1 LFTVTCLIMHAP
13 RNENETRP
21 AIIYLDNNA
30 TTRVAPEVF
39 EAMVPFLTE
48 YYGNPSSAYSF
59 GKLVEGHIIE
69 AREKVASLL
78 GATAK
83 EIIFTSCGTES
94 DNMAIWSALQTT
106 GKRHI
111 VTTQVEH
118 SALMNQTEQLE
129 RMGFG
134 VTRLPVRADGT
145 LSVSDVENAIRDD
158 TGIVSIMWANNE
170 TGVIF
175 PVEEIATMVK
185 NKRLQLEAAD
195 PANKGKGPYF
205 HTDAVQTPGKIDLRH
220 VAKSDIDFLSM
231 SGHKLHA
238 PKGVGV
244 LYVKRRTKVVPYVI
258 GGGQE
263 RGKRGGTENV
273 ASIIGLG
280 RAAELA
286 LATLDDEQ
294 TRIRALRDSF
304 EEALLKRLPHIYING
319 KREERLPN
327 TSNIAFDFV
336 EAEAILMRLD
346 KKGICASS
354 GSACTT
360 GSLDP
365 SHVLS
370 AMGLTPAR
378 ARSCVRFSFSHYN
391 RDSDIAYALEI
402 IPPMIE
408 ELRAM
413 SPLSPE
419 HPDNFAYDV
428 TAAREKEEKLM
439 AQTMAAINE

>member
-1 LFTVTCLIMHAP
+1 MHAP
-13 RNENETRP
+13 RKDVV
-21 AIIYLDNNA
+21 YLDNNA

-59 GKLVEGHIIE
+59 GKRVEGHLKE
-69 AREKVASLL
+69 AREKVAGLL
-78 GATAK
+78 GCTPK

-94 DNMAIWSALQTT
+94 DNAAVWSALQTT
-106 GKRHI
+106 GKKHV

-118 SALMNQTEQLE
+118 SALMNQTEWLE
-129 RMGFG
+129 KNGYG
-134 VTRLPVRADGT
+134 VTRLPVAADGT
-145 LSVSDVENAIRDD
+145 LSLADVEKAIRDD
-158 TGIVSIMWANNE
+158 TAIVSIMWANNE
-170 TGVIF
+170 TGVLF
-175 PVEEIATMVK
+175 PVEEIASLC
-185 NKRLQLEAAD
+185 KR
-195 PANKGKGPYF
+195 KGVLF

-220 VAKSDIDFLSM
+220 VAKSDIDLLSL

-244 LYVKRRTKVVPYVI
+244 LYAKKRTKLVPYVI

-273 ASIIGLG
+273 ASIVGLG
-280 RAAELA
+280 RASELA
-286 LATLDDEQ
+286 IQNLADEGS
-294 TRIRALRDSF
+294 RVRALRDRF
-304 EEALLKRLPHIYING
+304 ENALLEKLPNLYVNG
-319 KREERLPN
+319 RRDQRLPN

-336 EAEAILMRLD
+336 EAEAILMSLD
-346 KKGICASS
+346 DKGICASS

-391 RDSDIAYALEI
+391 TEADIDYALQI
-402 IPPMIE
+402 LPPMIE
-408 ELRAM
+408 RLRAM
-413 SPLSPE
+413 SPLSAE
-419 HPDNFAYDV
+419 HPDNFNYDV
-428 TAAREKEEKLM
+428 EAAREKEEKMM
-439 AQTMAAINE
+439 AATMAAINE

>member
-1 LFTVTCLIMHAP
+1 MHAP
-13 RNENETRP
+13 RNENEARP
-21 AIIYLDNNA
+21 EVVYLDNNA

-59 GKLVEGHIIE
+59 GKFVEGHLKE
-69 AREKVASLL
+69 AREKVAALL
-78 GATAK
+78 GCTPK

-94 DNMAIWSALQTT
+94 DNMAIWSALQTS

-118 SALMNQTEQLE
+118 SAIMNQTEQLE

-134 VTRLPVRADGT
+134 VTRLPVQSDGT
-145 LSVSDVENAIRDD
+145 LSVADVEKAIRDD
-158 TGIVSIMWANNE
+158 TGVVSIMWANNE
-170 TGVIF
+170 TGVLF
-175 PVEEIATMVK
+175 PVEEIASLCK
-185 NKRLQLEAAD
+185 K
-195 PANKGKGPYF
+195 KGVLF

-220 VAKSDIDFLSM
+220 VAKSDIDFLSI

-286 LATLDDEQ
+286 LEKLSDEQ
-294 TRIRALRDSF
+294 TRVRAMRDRF
-304 EEALLKRLPHIYING
+304 EETLLQRLPHLYING
-319 KREERLPN
+319 KREQRLPN

-346 KKGICASS
+346 RKGICASS

-391 RDSDIAYALEI
+391 RDADIDYALEI

-413 SPLSPE
+413 SPLGPE
-419 HPDNFAYDV
+419 HTDNFNYDV
-428 TAAREKEEKLM
+428 EAAREKEEKLM

>member
-1 LFTVTCLIMHAP
+1 MHAP
-13 RNENETRP
+13 RPENDTRP
-21 AIIYLDNNA
+21 EIIYLDNNA
-30 TTRVAPEVF
+30 TTRIAPEVF

-48 YYGNPSSAYSF
+48 YYGNPSSAYGF

-69 AREKVASLL
+69 AREKVAALL

-106 GKRHI
+106 GKKHI

-118 SALMNQTEQLE
+118 SAIMNQTDQLE

-134 VTRLPVRADGT
+134 VTRLPVKADGT
-145 LSVSDVENAIRDD
+145 LDLAEVEKAIRPD
-158 TGIVSIMWANNE
+158 TAIVSIMWANNE
-170 TGVIF
+170 TGVLF
-175 PVEEIATMVK
+175 PVEEIATIVK
-185 NKRLQLEAAD
+185 RKRAEYAAVD
-195 PANKGKGPYF
+195 PESKGPFF

-220 VAKSDIDFLSM
+220 VAKSDIDFLSL

-286 LATLDDEQ
+286 LERLDEEQ
-294 TRIRALRDSF
+294 GRVRAMRDLF
-304 EEALLKRLPHIYING
+304 EEALMKRLPHLYING
-319 KREERLPN
+319 KVDQRLPN

-336 EAEAILMRLD
+336 EAEAILFRLWD
-346 KKGICASS
+346 KRICASS

-370 AMGLTPAR
+370 AMGMTPAR
-378 ARSCVRFSFSHYN
+378 ARSCVRFSFSHFN
-391 RDSDIAYALEI
+391 NDSDIEYALEV
-402 IPPMIE
+402 IPPIIE
-408 ELRAM
+408 QLREM
-413 SPLSPE
+413 SPLNPE
-419 HPDNFAYDV
+419 HTDNFAYDV
-428 TAAREKEEKLM
+428 TAAREREEKGM
-439 AQTMAAINE
+439 AETMAAINE

>member
-1 LFTVTCLIMHAP
+1 MHAP
-13 RNENETRP
+13 NTSRSEVV
-21 AIIYLDNNA
+21 YLDNNA
-30 TTRVAPEVF
+30 TTSVAPEVF
-39 EAMVPFLTE
+39 EAMVPFLTQ

-59 GKLVEGHIIE
+59 GKFVEGHLKE
-69 AREKVASLL
+69 AREKVAALL
-78 GATAK
+78 GCTAK

-94 DNMAIWSALQTT
+94 DNMAIWSALQSGAKE
-106 GKRHI
+106 GKKHI

-118 SALMNQTEQLE
+118 SAIMNQTESLE
-129 RMGFG
+129 RAGYG
-134 VTRLPVRADGT
+134 VTRLPVAADAT
-145 LSVSDVENAIRDD
+145 LTVADVEKAIRPD
-158 TGIVSIMWANNE
+158 TAIVSIMWANNE
-170 TGVIF
+170 TGVLF
-175 PVEEIATMVK
+175 PVEEIASLC
-185 NKRLQLEAAD
+185 KR
-195 PANKGKGPYF
+195 KGVLF

-244 LYVKRRTKVVPYVI
+244 LYVKRRTKVYPYVI

-286 LATLDDEQ
+286 LENLGDEQ
-294 TRIRALRDSF
+294 KRVRALRDRF
-304 EEALLKRLPHIYING
+304 EKTLLEKLPYLYING
-319 KREERLPN
+319 HREQRLPN

-336 EAEAILMRLD
+336 EAEAVLMRLD
-346 KKGICASS
+346 RQGICASS

-391 RDSDIAYALEI
+391 TDADIDFALEV

-408 ELRAM
+408 QLRAM
-413 SPLSPE
+413 SPLGPD
-419 HPDNFAYDV
+419 HTDNFNYDV
-428 TAAREKEEKLM
+428 EAAREKEEKLM

>member
-1 LFTVTCLIMHAP
+1 MHAP
-13 RNENETRP
+13 RKEV
-21 AIIYLDNNA
+21 IYLDNNA
-30 TTRVAPEVF
+30 TTRIAPEVF

-59 GKLVEGHIIE
+59 GKRVEGHLKE
-69 AREKVASLL
+69 AREKVAALL
-78 GATAK
+78 GCTPK

-94 DNMAIWSALQTT
+94 DNAAIWSALQTT
-106 GKRHI
+106 GKKHV

-118 SALMNQTEQLE
+118 SAVMNQTEWLE
-129 RMGFG
+129 KNGYG
-134 VTRLPVRADGT
+134 VTRLPVAADGT
-145 LSVSDVENAIRDD
+145 LSLADVENAIRDD
-158 TGIVSIMWANNE
+158 TAIVSIMWANNE
-170 TGVIF
+170 TGVLF
-175 PVEEIATMVK
+175 PVEEIGAIC
-185 NKRLQLEAAD
+185 KR
-195 PANKGKGPYF
+195 KGVLF

-220 VAKSDIDFLSM
+220 VAKSDIDLLSL

-244 LYVKRRTKVVPYVI
+244 LYAKKRTKLVPYVI

-273 ASIIGLG
+273 ASIVGLG

-286 LATLDDEQ
+286 LANMGDEQ
-294 TRIRALRDSF
+294 TRIRVLRDRF
-304 EEALLKRLPHIYING
+304 ENALLARLPNLYVNG
-319 KREERLPN
+319 NRTQRLPN

-336 EAEAILMRLD
+336 EAEAILMTLD
-346 KKGICASS
+346 DKGICASS

-391 RDSDIAYALEI
+391 TDADIDVALQI
-402 IPPMIE
+402 LPPMIE
-408 ELRAM
+408 RLRAM
-413 SPLSPE
+413 SPLSAD

-428 TAAREKEEKLM
+428 EAAREKEEKLM
-439 AQTMAAINE
+439 AATMAAINE

>member
-1 LFTVTCLIMHAP
+1 MHAP
-13 RNENETRP
+13 RSEETTRP
-21 AIIYLDNNA
+21 EVVYLDNNA
-30 TTRVAPEVF
+30 TTRIAPEVF

-59 GKLVEGHIIE
+59 GKRVEGHLKE
-69 AREKVASLL
+69 AREKVAALL
-78 GATAK
+78 GCTPK

-94 DNMAIWSALQTT
+94 DNMAIWSALQTS
-106 GKRHI
+106 GKRHV

-118 SALMNQTEQLE
+118 SAIMNQTDQLE

-134 VTRLPVRADGT
+134 VTRLPVQADGT
-145 LSVSDVENAIRDD
+145 LSISDVENAIRDD
-158 TGIVSIMWANNE
+158 TGVVSIMWANNE
-170 TGVIF
+170 TGVLF
-175 PVEEIATMVK
+175 PVEEIASICK
-185 NKRLQLEAAD
+185 K
-195 PANKGKGPYF
+195 KGVLF

-220 VAKSDIDFLSM
+220 IAKSDIDFLSM

-280 RAAELA
+280 RAAELS
-286 LATLDDEQ
+286 LERLSDEQ
-294 TRIRALRDSF
+294 GRVRVLRDRF
-304 EEALLKRLPHIYING
+304 EETLLARLPDLYING
-319 KREERLPN
+319 KRDQRLPN

-336 EAEAILMRLD
+336 EAEAILLD
-346 KKGICASS
+346 LDLLGICCSS

-365 SHVLS
+365 SHVLT

-378 ARSCVRFSFSHYN
+378 ARGCVRFSFGHYN
-391 RDSDIAYALEI
+391 TDADIDYALKV
-402 IPPMIE
+402 IPPIIE
-408 ELRAM
+408 KRRAM
-413 SPLSPE
+413 SPLSPD
-419 HPDNFAYDV
+419 HRDNFNYDV
-428 TAAREKEEKLM
+428 EAAREKEEKLM

>member
-1 LFTVTCLIMHAP
+1 MHAP
-13 RNENETRP
+13 RKE
-21 AIIYLDNNA
+21 IIYLDNNA

-48 YYGNPSSAYSF
+48 HYGNPSSAYSF
-59 GKLVEGHIIE
+59 GKRVEGHLKE
-69 AREKVASLL
+69 AREKVAALL
-78 GATAK
+78 GCTPK

-94 DNMAIWSALQTT
+94 DNAAIWSALQTT
-106 GKRHI
+106 GKKHI

-118 SALMNQTEQLE
+118 SAIMNQTEWLE
-129 RMGFG
+129 KNGYG
-134 VTRLPVRADGT
+134 VTRLPVAPDGT
-145 LSVSDVENAIRDD
+145 LSLADVENAIRDD
-158 TGIVSIMWANNE
+158 TAIVSIMWANNE
-170 TGVIF
+170 TGVLF
-175 PVEEIATMVK
+175 PVEEIASLC
-185 NKRLQLEAAD
+185 KR
-195 PANKGKGPYF
+195 KGVLF
-205 HTDAVQTPGKIDLRH
+205 HTDAVQTPGKIDLRS
-220 VAKSDIDFLSM
+220 VAKSDIVFLSM

-244 LYVKRRTKVVPYVI
+244 LYAKRRTKIVPYVI

-273 ASIIGLG
+273 ASIVGLG

-286 LATLDDEQ
+286 LQNLGDEQ
-294 TRIRALRDSF
+294 SRVRALRDRF
-304 EEALLKRLPHIYING
+304 ENTLLEKLPHLYING
-319 KREERLPN
+319 RRDQRLPN

-336 EAEAILMRLD
+336 EAEAILMSLD
-346 KKGICASS
+346 DKGICASS

-391 RDSDIAYALEI
+391 TDADIDTALQI
-402 IPPMIE
+402 LPPMIE
-408 ELRAM
+408 KLRAM
-413 SPLSPE
+413 SPLSAD

-428 TAAREKEEKLM
+428 EAAREREEKLM
-439 AQTMAAINE
+439 AKTMAAINE

>member
-1 LFTVTCLIMHAP
+1 MHAP
-13 RNENETRP
+13 RSEEKSRKV
-21 AIIYLDNNA
+21 IYLDNNA

-48 YYGNPSSAYSF
+48 YYENPSSAYSF
-59 GKLVEGHIIE
+59 GKRVEGYLIE
-69 AREKVASLL
+69 AREKVAALV

-94 DNMAIWSALQTT
+94 DNAAIWSALQTT

-118 SALMNQTEQLE
+118 SAIMNQTEALE

-134 VTRLPVRADGT
+134 VTRLPVAADGT
-145 LSVSDVENAIRDD
+145 LKIEDVEKAIRDD
-158 TGIVSIMWANNE
+158 TAIVSIMWANNE
-170 TGVIF
+170 TGVLF

-185 NKRLQLEAAD
+185 RKRLENEAAHPD
-195 PANKGKGPYF
+195 KKGKIGPYF
-205 HTDAVQTPGKIDLRH
+205 HTDAVQTPGKIDLRG

-244 LYVKRRTKVVPYVI
+244 LYVKRRTKIVPYVI

-286 LATLDDEQ
+286 LSNLNDEQ
-294 TRIRALRDSF
+294 TRVRKLRDKL
-304 EEALLKRLPHIYING
+304 ENGLLQKL
-319 KREERLPN
+319 
-327 TSNIAFDFV
+327 
-336 EAEAILMRLD
+336 
-346 KKGICASS
+346 
-354 GSACTT
+354 
-360 GSLDP
+360 
-365 SHVLS
+365 
-370 AMGLTPAR
+370 
-378 ARSCVRFSFSHYN
+378 
-391 RDSDIAYALEI
+391 SDIYV
-402 IPPMIE
+402 
-408 ELRAM
+408 
-413 SPLSPE
+413 
-419 HPDNFAYDV
+419 NGN
-428 TAAREKEEKLM
+428 RE
-439 AQTMAAINE
+439 QR

>member
-1 LFTVTCLIMHAP
+1 MHAP
-13 RNENETRP
+13 RPEETARP
-21 AIIYLDNNA
+21 AVVYLDNNA

-59 GKLVEGHIIE
+59 GKFVEGHLKE
-69 AREKVASLL
+69 AREKVAALVGS
-78 GATAK
+78 TPK

-94 DNMAIWSALQTT
+94 DNMAIWSALQTS
-106 GKRHI
+106 GKRHL

-118 SALMNQTEQLE
+118 SAIMNQTDQLE

-134 VTRLPVRADGT
+134 VTRLPVQADGT
-145 LSVSDVENAIRDD
+145 LTAADVEKAIRDD

-170 TGVIF
+170 TGVLF
-175 PVEEIATMVK
+175 PVEEIASICK
-185 NKRLQLEAAD
+185 KRGVL
-195 PANKGKGPYF
+195 F
-205 HTDAVQTPGKIDLRH
+205 HTDAVQTPGKIDLSH

-244 LYVKRRTKVVPYVI
+244 LYVKRRTKIVPYVI

-286 LATLDDEQ
+286 IERLPDEQ
-294 TRIRALRDSF
+294 TRVRAMRDRF
-304 EEALLKRLPHIYING
+304 EETLLARLPHLYING
-319 KREERLPN
+319 RRDQRLPN

-336 EAEAILMRLD
+336 EAEAVLMRLD
-346 KKGICASS
+346 AKGICASS

-370 AMGLTPAR
+370 AMGMTPAR
-378 ARSCVRFSFSHYN
+378 ARSCVRFSFSHYT
-391 RDSDIAYALEI
+391 RESDVDYALEI

-413 SPLSPE
+413 SPLNAE
-419 HPDNFAYDV
+419 HTDNFAYDV
-428 TAAREKEEKLM
+428 EAAREKEEKMM
-439 AQTMAAINE
+439 AATMASINE

>member
-1 LFTVTCLIMHAP
+1 MHAP
-13 RNENETRP
+13 RKEV
-21 AIIYLDNNA
+21 IYLDNNA

-59 GKLVEGHIIE
+59 GKLVEGHLKE
-69 AREKVASLL
+69 AREKVAALL
-78 GATAK
+78 SCTPK

-94 DNMAIWSALQTT
+94 DNAAIWSALQTT
-106 GKRHI
+106 GKKHI

-118 SALMNQTEQLE
+118 SAIMNQTEYLE
-129 RMGFG
+129 KNGYG
-134 VTRLPVRADGT
+134 VTRLPVGPDGM
-145 LSVSDVENAIRDD
+145 LSVSEVEKAIRDD
-158 TGIVSIMWANNE
+158 TAIVSIMWANNE

-175 PVEEIATMVK
+175 PVEEIAAMC
-185 NKRLQLEAAD
+185 KR
-195 PANKGKGPYF
+195 KGVLF
-205 HTDAVQTPGKIDLRH
+205 HTDAVQTPGKLDLRH
-220 VAKSDIDFLSM
+220 VAQSDISFLSL

-244 LYVKRRTKVVPYVI
+244 LYVKRKVRTIPYVI

-273 ASIIGLG
+273 ASIVGLG

-286 LATLDDEQ
+286 LQNMGDEQERIRGLRDRFEATLK
-294 TRIRALRDSF
+294 
-304 EEALLKRLPHIYING
+304 KRLTNIYING
-319 KREERLPN
+319 GASPRLPN

-336 EAEAILMRLD
+336 EAEAILLKLD
-346 KKGICASS
+346 LNGICASS

-378 ARSCVRFSFSHYN
+378 ARSCVRFSFSHFN
-391 RDSDIAYALEI
+391 TDADIDHALEV
-402 IPPMIE
+402 IPPMIAG
-408 ELRAM
+408 LRAM
-413 SPLSPE
+413 SPLNTD

-428 TAAREKEEKLM
+428 ESAREREEKLM
-439 AQTMAAINE
+439 AATMAAIND

>member
-1 LFTVTCLIMHAP
+1 MHAS
-13 RNENETRP
+13 RP
-21 AIIYLDNNA
+21 EVVYLDNNA
-30 TTRVAPEVF
+30 TTRIAPEVF

-48 YYGNPSSAYSF
+48 FYGNPSSAYSF
-59 GKLVEGHIIE
+59 GKKVEGYLIE
-69 AREKVASLL
+69 AREKVAALL
-78 GATAK
+78 GSTAK

-94 DNMAIWSALQTT
+94 DNAAIWSALQTT
-106 GKRHI
+106 GKRHV

-118 SALMNQTEQLE
+118 SAIMNQTDQLE

-134 VTRLPVRADGT
+134 VTRLPVAADGT
-145 LSVSDVENAIRDD
+145 LDLQQVEDAIRDD

-175 PVEEIATMVK
+175 PVEQIATMVK
-185 NKRLQLEAAD
+185 NKRLALEAAN

-244 LYVKRRTKVVPYVI
+244 LYVKKRTKLVPYVI

-273 ASIIGLG
+273 ASIVGLG

-286 LATLDDEQ
+286 LGRLGDEQ
-294 TRIRALRDSF
+294 TRVRRMRDRF
-304 EEALLKRLPHIYING
+304 ENFLIARLSHLYING
-319 KREERLPN
+319 NREERLPN

-378 ARSCVRFSFSHYN
+378 ARSCVRFSFSHFN
-391 RDSDIAYALEI
+391 SDADVDYALEV
-402 IPPMIE
+402 IPPMVE

-413 SPLSPE
+413 SPLNAD
-419 HPDNFAYDV
+419 HTDNFAYDV
-428 TAAREKEEKLM
+428 EAAREKEEKLM

>member
-1 LFTVTCLIMHAP
+1 MHAK
-13 RNENETRP
+13 RP
-21 AIIYLDNNA
+21 DLIYLDNNA

-59 GKLVEGHIIE
+59 GKFVEGNLKE
-69 AREKVASLL
+69 AREKVAALV
-78 GATAK
+78 GCTPK

-94 DNMAIWSALQTT
+94 DNMAIWSALQTS

-118 SALMNQTEQLE
+118 SAIMNQTDVLE

-134 VTRLPVRADGT
+134 VTRLPVRPDGT
-145 LSVSDVENAIRDD
+145 LTAEDVEKAIRDD
-158 TGIVSIMWANNE
+158 TGVVSIMWANNE
-170 TGVIF
+170 TGVLF
-175 PVEEIATMVK
+175 PIEEIGAVCK
-185 NKRLQLEAAD
+185 K
-195 PANKGKGPYF
+195 KGVLF

-273 ASIIGLG
+273 ASIIGIG

-286 LATLDDEQ
+286 LANLADEQ
-294 TRIRALRDSF
+294 TRIRALRDRF
-304 EEALLKRLPHIYING
+304 ENTLLEKLPHLYING
-319 KREERLPN
+319 KRDQRLPN
-327 TSNIAFDFV
+327 TANIAFDFV
-336 EAEAILMRLD
+336 EAEAILMKLD
-346 KKGICASS
+346 VNGICASS

-391 RDSDIAYALEI
+391 TDADIDRALEI

-408 ELRAM
+408 GLRAM
-413 SPLSPE
+413 SPLNPE

-428 TAAREKEEKLM
+428 EAAREKEEKLM

>member
-1 LFTVTCLIMHAP
+1 MHAP
-13 RNENETRP
+13 RPDNDSRP
-21 AIIYLDNNA
+21 EVIYLDNNA

-48 YYGNPSSAYSF
+48 FYGNPSSAYSF
-59 GKLVEGHIIE
+59 GKRVEGHLKE
-69 AREKVASLL
+69 AREKVAALL
-78 GATAK
+78 GCTGK

-106 GKRHI
+106 GKKHI

-118 SALMNQTEQLE
+118 SAIMNQTDWLE
-129 RMGFG
+129 KNGYG
-134 VTRLPVRADGT
+134 VTRLPVGPDGT
-145 LSVSDVENAIRDD
+145 LSLADVENAIRDD
-158 TGIVSIMWANNE
+158 TAIVSIMWANNE
-170 TGVIF
+170 TGVLF
-175 PVEEIATMVK
+175 PVEEIATLCK
-185 NKRLQLEAAD
+185 K
-195 PANKGKGPYF
+195 KGVLF

-244 LYVKRRTKVVPYVI
+244 LYVRKRTKIVPYVI

-273 ASIIGLG
+273 ASIVGLG

-286 LATLDDEQ
+286 LATLQDEQ
-294 TRIRALRDSF
+294 TRVRAMRDRF
-304 EEALLKRLPHIYING
+304 EKTLLERLPHLYING
-319 KREERLPN
+319 HRDQRLPN

-336 EAEAILMRLD
+336 EAEAILLRLD
-346 KKGICASS
+346 LKGICASS

-391 RDSDIAYALEI
+391 TDADIDYALEI

-408 ELRAM
+408 GLRAM
-413 SPLSPE
+413 SPLNAD
-419 HPDNFAYDV
+419 HPDNFAYNV
-428 TAAREKEEKLM
+428 EAAREKEEKLM

>member
-1 LFTVTCLIMHAP
+1 MHAP
-13 RNENETRP
+13 RSEEDPRP
-21 AIIYLDNNA
+21 AIVYLDNNA

-59 GKLVEGHIIE
+59 GKFVEGHLKE
-69 AREKVASLL
+69 AREKVAALL
-78 GATAK
+78 GCTAK

-94 DNMAIWSALQTT
+94 DNMAIWSALQTS

-118 SALMNQTEQLE
+118 SAIMNQTDQLE

-134 VTRLPVRADGT
+134 VTRLPVAADGT
-145 LSVSDVENAIRDD
+145 LSVADVEKAIRDD

-170 TGVIF
+170 TGVMF
-175 PVEEIATMVK
+175 PVEEIASMCK
-185 NKRLQLEAAD
+185 KRGVL
-195 PANKGKGPYF
+195 F

-244 LYVKRRTKVVPYVI
+244 LYVKRRTKIVPYVI

-286 LATLDDEQ
+286 LEKLSDEQ
-294 TRIRALRDSF
+294 TRVCAMRDRF
-304 EEALLKRLPHIYING
+304 EETLLQRLPHIYING
-319 KREERLPN
+319 KREQRLPN

-346 KKGICASS
+346 RKGICASS

-370 AMGLTPAR
+370 AMGMTPAR

-391 RDSDIAYALEI
+391 TDADIDYALEV

-413 SPLSPE
+413 SPLNAE
-419 HPDNFAYDV
+419 HTDNFAYDV
-428 TAAREKEEKLM
+428 EAAREKEEKMM
-439 AQTMAAINE
+439 AATMASINE

>member
-1 LFTVTCLIMHAP
+1 MRRRCS
-13 RNENETRP
+13 RP
-21 AIIYLDNNA
+21 WSL
-30 TTRVAPEVF
+30 
-39 EAMVPFLTE
+39 FLTE

-59 GKLVEGHIIE
+59 GKQVEGRIKE
-69 AREKVASLL
+69 AREKVAALV
-78 GATAK
+78 GCTPK

-94 DNMAIWSALQTT
+94 NNAAIWSALQTT
-106 GKRHI
+106 GKKHI

-118 SALMNQTEQLE
+118 SAIMNQTDWLE
-129 RMGFG
+129 KNGYG
-134 VTRLPVRADGT
+134 VTRLPVAADGT
-145 LSVSDVENAIRDD
+145 LSLAEVEKAIRDD
-158 TGIVSIMWANNE
+158 TAIVSIMWANNE
-170 TGVIF
+170 TGVLF
-175 PVEEIATMVK
+175 PVEEIAALCK
-185 NKRLQLEAAD
+185 K
-195 PANKGKGPYF
+195 KGVLF
-205 HTDAVQTPGKIDLRH
+205 HTDAVQTPGKIDLRS

-231 SGHKLHA
+231 CGHKLHA

-280 RAAELA
+280 RAAELS
-286 LATLDDEQ
+286 LERLSEEQ
-294 TRIRALRDSF
+294 SRVRALRDRF
-304 EEALLKRLPHIYING
+304 ESTLLKQLPNLYING
-319 KREERLPN
+319 NREQRLPN

-346 KKGICASS
+346 RKGICASS

-391 RDSDIAYALEI
+391 TDADIDYALQI
-402 IPPMIE
+402 IPPMIQ

-413 SPLSPE
+413 SPLNAD
-419 HPDNFAYDV
+419 HPDNFNYDV
-428 TAAREKEEKLM
+428 EAAREKEEKMM
-439 AQTMAAINE
+439 AQTMSSLND

>member
-1 LFTVTCLIMHAP
+1 
-13 RNENETRP
+13 
-21 AIIYLDNNA
+21 
-30 TTRVAPEVF
+30 
-39 EAMVPFLTE
+39 
-48 YYGNPSSAYSF
+48 
-59 GKLVEGHIIE
+59 
-69 AREKVASLL
+69 
-78 GATAK
+78 
-83 EIIFTSCGTES
+83 
-94 DNMAIWSALQTT
+94 
-106 GKRHI
+106 
-111 VTTQVEH
+111 
-118 SALMNQTEQLE
+118 MNQTEQLE

-134 VTRLPVRADGT
+134 VTRLPVQADGT
-145 LSVSDVENAIRDD
+145 LSAADVEKAIRDD
-158 TGIVSIMWANNE
+158 TGMVSIMWANNE
-170 TGVIF
+170 TGIIF
-175 PVEEIATMVK
+175 PVEEIASIC
-185 NKRLQLEAAD
+185 KR
-195 PANKGKGPYF
+195 KGVLF
-205 HTDAVQTPGKIDLRH
+205 HTDAVQTPGKLDLSH

-286 LATLDDEQ
+286 IATFADEQ
-294 TRIRALRDSF
+294 TRVRALRDRF
-304 EEALLKRLPHIYING
+304 EDTLLQRLPHLYING
-319 KREERLPN
+319 KRDQRLPN
-327 TSNIAFDFV
+327 TSNMAFDFV

-346 KKGICASS
+346 QKGICASS

-391 RDSDIAYALEI
+391 RDSDIDYALEI

-413 SPLSPE
+413 SPLGPE
-419 HPDNFAYDV
+419 HTDNFAYDV
-428 TAAREKEEKLM
+428 EAAREKEEKLM

>member
-1 LFTVTCLIMHAP
+1 MHAP
-13 RNENETRP
+13 RKEV
-21 AIIYLDNNA
+21 IYLDNNA
-30 TTRVAPEVF
+30 TTRIAPEVF

-59 GKLVEGHIIE
+59 GKRVEGHLKE
-69 AREKVASLL
+69 AREKVAALL
-78 GATAK
+78 GCTPK

-94 DNMAIWSALQTT
+94 DNAAIWSALQTT
-106 GKRHI
+106 GKKHV

-118 SALMNQTEQLE
+118 SAITNQTEWLE
-129 RMGFG
+129 KNGYG
-134 VTRLPVRADGT
+134 VTRLPVAPDGT
-145 LSVSDVENAIRDD
+145 LTVAEVEKAIRDD
-158 TGIVSIMWANNE
+158 TAIVSIMWANNE

-175 PVEEIATMVK
+175 PVEEIAAMC
-185 NKRLQLEAAD
+185 KRRGVL
-195 PANKGKGPYF
+195 F

-220 VAKSDIDFLSM
+220 VAKSDIDLLSL

-244 LYVKRRTKVVPYVI
+244 LYAKKRTKLVPYVI

-273 ASIIGLG
+273 ASIVGLG
-280 RAAELA
+280 RAAELS
-286 LATLDDEQ
+286 LQNMGDEQ
-294 TRIRALRDSF
+294 ARVRKLRDRF
-304 EEALLKRLPHIYING
+304 ENTLLEQLPHLYING
-319 KREERLPN
+319 NREQRLPN

-336 EAEAILMRLD
+336 EAEAILMSLD
-346 KKGICASS
+346 DKGICASS

-391 RDSDIAYALEI
+391 TEEEIDAALQI
-402 IPPMIE
+402 LPPMILR
-408 ELRAM
+408 LRAM
-413 SPLSPE
+413 SPLNAD

-428 TAAREKEEKLM
+428 EAAREKEEKLM
-439 AQTMAAINE
+439 AQTMASIND

>member
-1 LFTVTCLIMHAP
+1 MHAS
-13 RNENETRP
+13 RP
-21 AIIYLDNNA
+21 EVIYLDNNA
-30 TTRVAPEVF
+30 TTRIAPEVF

-48 YYGNPSSAYSF
+48 FYGNPSSAYSF
-59 GKLVEGHIIE
+59 GKKVEGYLIE
-69 AREKVASLL
+69 AREKVAALVGS
-78 GATAK
+78 TAK

-94 DNMAIWSALQTT
+94 DNAAIWSALQTT

-118 SALMNQTEQLE
+118 SAIMNQTERLE
-129 RMGFG
+129 MMGFG
-134 VTRLPVRADGT
+134 VTRLPVAADGT
-145 LSVSDVENAIRDD
+145 LKVEDVEAAIRDD
-158 TGIVSIMWANNE
+158 TAIVSIMWANNE
-170 TGVIF
+170 TGVLF

-185 NKRLQLEAAD
+185 RKREENEKAHPD
-195 PANKGKGPYF
+195 RKGKCGPYF
-205 HTDAVQTPGKIDLRH
+205 HTDAVQTPGKIDLSH

-244 LYVKRRTKVVPYVI
+244 LYAKKRTKVIPYVI

-273 ASIIGLG
+273 ASIVGLG

-286 LATLDDEQ
+286 VERLADEQ
-294 TRIRALRDSF
+294 VRVRAMRDRF
-304 EEALLKRLPHIYING
+304 EDALLARLPHIYING
-319 KREERLPN
+319 RRDLRLPN
-327 TSNIAFDFV
+327 TTNIAFDFV

-346 KKGICASS
+346 KLGICASS

-378 ARSCVRFSFSHYN
+378 ARSCVRFSFSHFN
-391 RDSDIAYALEI
+391 SDADIDYALEV

-439 AQTMAAINE
+439 AQTMATINE

>member
-1 LFTVTCLIMHAP
+1 MHAS
-13 RNENETRP
+13 RP
-21 AIIYLDNNA
+21 DVIYLDNNA

-59 GKLVEGHIIE
+59 GKLVEGHLKE
-69 AREKVASLL
+69 AREKVAALV
-78 GATAK
+78 GATPK
-83 EIIFTSCGTES
+83 EIVFTSCGTES
-94 DNMAIWSALQTT
+94 DNAAIWSAVQTT
-106 GKRHI
+106 GKKHI

-118 SALMNQTEQLE
+118 SAIMNQTEFLE
-129 RMGFG
+129 KNGHG
-134 VTRLPVRADGT
+134 VTRLPVAADGT
-145 LSVSDVENAIRDD
+145 LKVEDVEKAIRDD
-158 TGIVSIMWANNE
+158 TAIVSIMWANNE
-170 TGVIF
+170 TGVLF
-175 PVEEIATMVK
+175 PVEEIASLCK
-185 NKRLQLEAAD
+185 K
-195 PANKGKGPYF
+195 KGVLF
-205 HTDAVQTPGKIDLRH
+205 HTDAVQTPGKIDLRG

-244 LYVKRRTKVVPYVI
+244 LYVKRRTKILPYVI

-273 ASIIGLG
+273 ASIVGLG
-280 RAAELA
+280 RASEMALERLA
-286 LATLDDEQ
+286 DEQ
-294 TRIRALRDSF
+294 TRVRALRDRF
-304 EEALLKRLPHIYING
+304 ENALLEKLPHLYING
-319 KREERLPN
+319 NRDQRLPN
-327 TSNIAFDFV
+327 TANIAFDFV
-336 EAEAILMRLD
+336 EAEAILMMLD
-346 KKGICASS
+346 KNGICASS

-391 RDSDIAYALEI
+391 SDADIDHALRV

-408 ELRAM
+408 KLRAM
-413 SPLSPE
+413 SPLNAD
-419 HPDNFAYDV
+419 HPDNFNYDV
-428 TAAREKEEKLM
+428 EAAREKEEKLM

>member
-1 LFTVTCLIMHAP
+1 MHAP
-13 RNENETRP
+13 RKEV
-21 AIIYLDNNA
+21 IYLDNNA
-30 TTRVAPEVF
+30 TTRIAPEVF

-59 GKLVEGHIIE
+59 GKRVEGHLKE
-69 AREKVASLL
+69 AREKVAALL
-78 GATAK
+78 GCTPK

-94 DNMAIWSALQTT
+94 DNAAIWSALQTT
-106 GKRHI
+106 GKKHV

-118 SALMNQTEQLE
+118 SAIMNQTEWLE
-129 RMGFG
+129 KNGYG
-134 VTRLPVRADGT
+134 VTRLPVAPDGT
-145 LSVSDVENAIRDD
+145 LTVAEVEKATRDD
-158 TGIVSIMWANNE
+158 TAIVSIMWANNE

-175 PVEEIATMVK
+175 PVEEIAAMC
-185 NKRLQLEAAD
+185 KRRGVL
-195 PANKGKGPYF
+195 F

-220 VAKSDIDFLSM
+220 VAKSDIDLLSL

-244 LYVKRRTKVVPYVI
+244 LYAKKRTKLVPYVI

-273 ASIIGLG
+273 ASIVGLG
-280 RAAELA
+280 RAAELS
-286 LATLDDEQ
+286 LQNLGDEQ
-294 TRIRALRDSF
+294 ARVRKLRDRF
-304 EEALLKRLPHIYING
+304 ENTLLEQLPHLYING
-319 KREERLPN
+319 NREQRLPN

-336 EAEAILMRLD
+336 EAEAILMSLD
-346 KKGICASS
+346 DKGICASS

-391 RDSDIAYALEI
+391 TEEEIDAALQI
-402 IPPMIE
+402 LPPMILR
-408 ELRAM
+408 LRAM
-413 SPLSPE
+413 SPLNAD

-428 TAAREKEEKLM
+428 EAAREKEEKLM
-439 AQTMAAINE
+439 AQTMASIND

>member
-1 LFTVTCLIMHAP
+1 MHAP
-13 RNENETRP
+13 RPEV
-21 AIIYLDNNA
+21 IYLDNNA

-59 GKLVEGHIIE
+59 GKRVEGHLIE
-69 AREKVASLL
+69 ARKKVAALL
-78 GATAK
+78 GSTEK

-94 DNMAIWSALQTT
+94 DNAAIWSALQTT

-118 SALMNQTEQLE
+118 SAIMNQTDALE

-134 VTRLPVRADGT
+134 VTRLPVGPDGT
-145 LSVSDVENAIRDD
+145 LNLADVENAIRDD
-158 TGIVSIMWANNE
+158 TAIVSIMWANNE
-170 TGVIF
+170 TGVVF
-175 PVEEIATMVK
+175 PVEQIATIVK
-185 NKRLQLEAAD
+185 NKRAQFTEAN
-195 PANKGKGPYF
+195 PKNKGPFF

-220 VAKSDIDFLSM
+220 VAASDIDFVSL

-244 LYVKRRTKVVPYVI
+244 LYAKKRSKLVPYVI

-273 ASIIGLG
+273 ASIVGLG

-286 LATLDDEQ
+286 LERLEDEQVRVRGLRDRFEATLLQ
-294 TRIRALRDSF
+294 V
-304 EEALLKRLPHIYING
+304 LPDIYING
-319 KREERLPN
+319 NREQRLPN

-336 EAEAILMRLD
+336 EAEAILLD
-346 KKGICASS
+346 LDLKGICCSS

-365 SHVLS
+365 SHVLT
-370 AMGLTPAR
+370 AMGLSHAR
-378 ARSCVRFSFSHYN
+378 ARGCVRFSFGHYN
-391 RDSDIAYALEI
+391 TEADVDYALSV
-402 IPPMIE
+402 IPPIIE
-408 ELRAM
+408 KRRSM
-413 SPLSPE
+413 SPLSRD
-419 HPDNFAYDV
+419 HRDNFGYDV
-428 TAAREKEEKLM
+428 ESAREREEKGM
-439 AQTMAAINE
+439 AETMAAINE